1 MDDIRFATTVPV
13 AQVTLEEVTSSSRKT
28 KTARMRSMTL
38 EMPARPSRPSPAATT
53 LELPAIPS
61 R

>member
-1 MDDIRFATTVPV
+1 MDDIRFATTVP
-13 AQVTLEEVTSSSRKT
+13 APQVTFEEVTSSKRT

-53 LELPAIPS
+53 LELPAVPS